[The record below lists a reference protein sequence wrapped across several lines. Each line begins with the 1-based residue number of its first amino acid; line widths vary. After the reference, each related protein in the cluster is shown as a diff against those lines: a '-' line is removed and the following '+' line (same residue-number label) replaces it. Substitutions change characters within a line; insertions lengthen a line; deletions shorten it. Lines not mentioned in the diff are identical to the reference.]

1 MFCDKCGAEANE
13 DAAFCPKCGHRI
25 GATVEE
31 PNAAVAPA
39 ALGRSRRALWI
50 AAGVVLLLV
59 VVGVVAGGI
68 VMAQNR
74 AASASAAKQEAQAKE
89 LRIVYEKVA
98 AVDSATSVGINFRD
112 YSSKVQDAQAAVDAY
127 RAPDAQA
134 KAVVSDLTAALDLY
148 KLANTYWN
156 AAIQSSGSRVDNA
169 TLSAG
174 WQAAG
179 TSVDSARQKLEAY
192 EKK

>member
-1 MFCDKCGAEANE
+1 MLCEKCGAEAGD
-13 DAAFCPKCGHRI
+13 DAVFCPKCAHRI
-25 GATVEE
+25 GAVVEE
-31 PNAAVAPA
+31 PNAVVGPVAP
-39 ALGRSRRALWI
+39 GRSRGPLWV

-89 LRIVYEKVA
+89 LRVVYEKVA

-127 RAPDAQA
+127 KAPDAPA
-134 KAVVSDLTAALDLY
+134 RAIVSDLTAALDLY

-156 AAIQSSGSRVDNA
+156 AAIQSSGSRVDNE
-169 TLSAG
+169 TLSTS

-179 TSVDSARQKLEAY
+179 TSIDSARQKLEAY